1 MSEQEPTGNA
11 SATSE
16 QIEGRNPVLEALRA
30 GRPLNKLM
38 VARGAVEGS
47 IRAILAL
54 AREQGVL
61 VQEVD
66 RVRLDAM
73 AQSHAHQGVI
83 ALAAPRHYAEPE
95 ELLERARQQ
104 GEDPL
109 LLVLDGI
116 EDPHN
121 LGSLL
126 RTAECAG
133 AHGAILP
140 ERRAVGLTPAAL
152 KASAGA
158 AEHLPVARVTNLV
171 QTLEWLKEQG
181 LWIAGADAAGPD
193 LYTEANLKGPLA
205 LVIGSEGKGLAR
217 LVREHCDYLVR
228 LPLHGRVSSLNASV
242 AGGILL
248 YEVVR
253 QRNGR

>member
-1 MSEQEPTGNA
+1 M
-11 SATSE
+11 
-16 QIEGRNPVLEALRA
+16 REALRA
-30 GRPLNKLM
+30 GRPLNKLI
-38 VARGAVEGS
+38 VARGAGEGS
-47 IRAILAL
+47 MRAILAL
-54 AREQGVL
+54 AREQGVP
-61 VQEVD
+61 VQEVE
-66 RVRLDAM
+66 RSRLDAM
-73 AQSHAHQGVI
+73 TQSRAHQGVI
-83 ALAAPRHYAEPE
+83 AIAAPRQYAKPE
-95 ELLERARQQ
+95 DLLERARQR

-109 LLVLDGI
+109 ILVLDGI

-121 LGSLL
+121 LGALL

-140 ERRAVGLTPAAL
+140 ERRAAALTPTAE

-158 AEHLPVARVTNLV
+158 VEHLPVARVTNVV

-181 LWIAGADAAGPD
+181 LWIAGADAAGAQ

-205 LVIGSEGKGLAR
+205 LVIGSEGRGMTR
-217 LVREHCDYLVR
+217 LVREHCDYLIQV
-228 LPLHGRVSSLNASV
+228 PLYGKVTSLNASV

-253 QRNGR
+253 QRRGG

>member
-1 MSEQEPTGNA
+1 M
-11 SATSE
+11 
-16 QIEGRNPVLEALRA
+16 LEALRA
-30 GRPLNKLM
+30 ERPLHKLM
-38 VARGAVEGS
+38 VARGAGEGS
-47 IRAILAL
+47 IRTILAL
-54 AREQGVL
+54 AREQGVP

-66 RVRLDAM
+66 RSRLDAM

-83 ALAAPRHYAEPE
+83 ALAAPRQYAEPE
-95 ELLERARQQ
+95 ELLERARQR

-121 LGSLL
+121 VGSLL

-140 ERRAVGLTPAAL
+140 ERRAAGLTPAAV

-171 QTLEWLKEQG
+171 RTLEWLKEQG
-181 LWIAGADAAGPD
+181 LWIAGADAAGPQ
-193 LYTEANLKGPLA
+193 LYTEVNLKGPLA

-228 LPLHGRVSSLNASV
+228 LPLHGKVNSLNASV

-253 QRNGR
+253 QRRGG

>member
-1 MSEQEPTGNA
+1 MDRQKGPDRGSGA
-11 SATSE
+11 E
-16 QIEGRNPVLEALRA
+16 QIEGRNPVMEALRA

-38 VARGAVEGS
+38 VARGAGEGS
-47 IRAILAL
+47 IRAILAM
-54 AREQGVL
+54 AREQGVP

-66 RVRLDAM
+66 RAHLDAI
-73 AQSHAHQGVI
+73 AQSRVHQGVI
-83 ALAAPRHYAEPE
+83 ALASPREYAEPE
-95 ELLERARQQ
+95 ELLERARQR
-104 GEDPL
+104 GEDPFI
-109 LLVLDGI
+109 LVLDGI

-140 ERRAVGLTPAAL
+140 ERRAAALTPAAM

-171 QTLEWLKEQG
+171 QTLEWLKQQG
-181 LWIAGADAAGPD
+181 VWIAGAEAEGSQF
-193 LYTEANLKGPLA
+193 YTETNLRGPLA
-205 LVIGSEGKGLAR
+205 LVIGSEGKGLGR
-217 LVREHCDYLVR
+217 LIREHCDYLVR
-228 LPLHGRVSSLNASV
+228 LPLLGRVTSLNASV
-242 AGGILL
+242 AGAILM

-253 QRNGR
+253 QRGNR